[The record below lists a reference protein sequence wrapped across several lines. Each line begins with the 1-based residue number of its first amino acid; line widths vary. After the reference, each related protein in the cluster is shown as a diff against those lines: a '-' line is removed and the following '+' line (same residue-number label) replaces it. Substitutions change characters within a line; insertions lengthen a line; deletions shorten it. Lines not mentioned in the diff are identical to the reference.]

1 HEAVCQVT
9 SIRKVQPH
17 DPAVRLHNGRV
28 DGKEPRASKTALLV
42 KFSDAM
48 SSSPYSKMPK
58 VKRSR
63 KPPPDGWELIEP
75 TLDEL
80 DQKMRE
86 AETEP
91 HEGKRKVESLWP
103 IFRLHHQRSRYIYDL
118 FYKRKAI
125 SRELYEYCIKE
136 GYADKNL
143 IAKWKK
149 QGYENLCCLRCI
161 QTRDTNFGTNCICR
175 VPKSKLEVVVLRD
188 ELAEVEQ
195 DLAVLVPQTQLF
207 LQEAAAPALHP
218 LRPLGAAD
226 GEVQVVGEGQQE
238 GLGCH
243 LTQRALQV
251 EEEGGAAADGGAM
264 VGDVGEQLASVRRTA
279 QRFLVDVQDG
289 DVAAVARQRAKY
301 WITLKPTIV
310 TKMSEMENNLKDGFE
325 AGGLRVE

>member
-1 HEAVCQVT
+1 MLYRQSCGHLRRRNLRARWGGAPRGPHPEGITWEA
-9 SIRKVQPH
+9 KVVSREGASGGNGGP
-17 DPAVRLHNGRV
+17 DLCRL
-28 DGKEPRASKTALLV
+28 
-42 KFSDAM
+42 
-48 SSSPYSKMPK
+48 SSGEKMPK

-63 KPPPDGWELIEP
+63 KAPPDGWELIEP

-103 IFRLHHQRSRYIYDL
+103 IFRIHHQKTRYIFDL

-175 VPKSKLEVVVLRD
+175 VPKSKLEVEQGCTLNLHKLSPHRGVTAASTAAVSVFTREPSFPHSALSRRVSEEGPVGRPDHRVHTLRLPGLLRLRPAGPD
-188 ELAEVEQ
+188 PLSALDPGLRRFLPVNATLSWE
-195 DLAVLVPQTQLF
+195 QLF
-207 LQEAAAPALHP
+207 LRAAP
-218 LRPLGAAD
+218 
-226 GEVQVVGEGQQE
+226 Q
-238 GLGCH
+238 
-243 LTQRALQV
+243 
-251 EEEGGAAADGGAM
+251 
-264 VGDVGEQLASVRRTA
+264 
-279 QRFLVDVQDG
+279 
-289 DVAAVARQRAKY
+289 AR
-301 WITLKPTIV
+301 
-310 TKMSEMENNLKDGFE
+310 
-325 AGGLRVE
+325 